1 MATTV
6 RVDESLAERLREIA
20 IAEHRSIG
28 QVIADAVEQYQT
40 EKFWTGVHASY
51 TRLRS
56 DASAWSEY
64 QREIAQIEG
73 TSMDGLADEP
83 PYYTPEEEEEIR
95 AEFARTQHG

>member
-20 IAEHRSIG
+20 TAEHRSIG
-28 QVIADAVEQYQT
+28 QVIADAVEHYQT

-56 DASAWSEY
+56 DAGTWSDY
-64 QREIAQIEG
+64 QREVAQLEG
-73 TSMDGLADEP
+73 TSMDGLADES
-83 PYYTPEEEEEIR
+83 PYYTPE
-95 AEFARTQHG
+95 